1 MAKLNV
7 MKAFMPLRTNR
18 TSQATAVQV
27 AHGSSF
33 FAAACGPG
41 VDIFRLDNID
51 KGVLYEKSFT
61 MEYLGQL
68 LQAQDGMTL
77 ALGVKFTSKPGI
89 IVAAVLHLDTS
100 MPKIEL
106 VLKDIKVDPTH
117 GIEENIVIDKSLRR
131 DKIGNTAL
139 RLYSVAN
146 GSFIFPEATVSDLC
160 EDPPRLSSH
169 PYDTLIVMCSRMDG
183 GKVRWFDFADETL
196 MHKRQCTGSFMASNS
211 MCGIVMCEF
220 SPCGKFMVSVDS
232 KNVLRIW
239 KFNRSRSPRGLFQPS
254 FEIHTVLSSGSMLP
268 KMVSTNNS
276 SWNNVG
282 NNRIAKSANAK
293 DSNRNEG
300 KGSLEF
306 RPSSMSW
313 IVVPSEDNM
322 NKEFILCGGMN
333 GTVLLW
339 EIERAVKNSFSGS
352 TRPSITIQ
360 EVHDSLKIYPNVHGK
375 ESIEQISH
383 AILSDGKFVGE
394 TAWAVSFAPSAK
406 FDSESSLVFW
416 PFGKSNLGFSSAFDR
431 SGYGN
436 GRMISSISRNAKTPS
451 KKSARKDLNGTPRPA
466 FGVST
471 PTNRL
476 RSPTNTKA
484 SVSGGKGRSGATK
497 ALKNN
502 KECIAPSMRA
512 VLSSHSVL
520 IEGHA
525 PRGFHVISTP
535 GFTNSLADKIYN
547 TCLQCNIPSVK
558 NESHE
563 ELLNE
568 SLSST
573 IFVAVTNKGI
583 TITSISCVAEQGI
596 GRTVNNDLLQSV
608 ELEDGNSI
616 EIRPESS
623 PVSSLKEYSYETNQ
637 SAWSKHD
644 VGSFARRYRLPD
656 VPNYDRERNK
666 VGRLSKDHA
675 ERLIDLHSR
684 VAAVESQLN
693 DIKQSFHL
701 FATDVNQQMA
711 TMLNLIKSIQ

>member
-1 MAKLNV
+1 MKLNV

-89 IVAAVLHLDTS
+89 IVAAVLRLDTS

-117 GIEENIVIDKSLRR
+117 GIEEDIVIDK
-131 DKIGNTAL
+131 IGDTAL
-139 RLYSVAN
+139 RLYSVAD
-146 GSFIFPEATVSDLC
+146 GSFVFPEATVSDLC

-211 MCGIVMCEF
+211 MSGIVMCEF

-232 KNVLRIW
+232 KNILRIW

-276 SWNNVG
+276 SSNNMD
-282 NNRIAKSANAK
+282 NAKSANAK

-313 IVVPSEDNM
+313 IVVPSENDM

-339 EIERAVKNSFSGS
+339 EIERAVKN
-352 TRPSITIQ
+352 
-360 EVHDSLKIYPNVHGK
+360 L
-375 ESIEQISH
+375 
-383 AILSDGKFVGE
+383 
-394 TAWAVSFAPSAK
+394 
-406 FDSESSLVFW
+406 
-416 PFGKSNLGFSSAFDR
+416 
-431 SGYGN
+431 
-436 GRMISSISRNAKTPS
+436 
-451 KKSARKDLNGTPRPA
+451 
-466 FGVST
+466 
-471 PTNRL
+471 L
-476 RSPTNTKA
+476 R
-484 SVSGGKGRSGATK
+484 
-497 ALKNN
+497 
-502 KECIAPSMRA
+502 
-512 VLSSHSVL
+512 
-520 IEGHA
+520 
-525 PRGFHVISTP
+525 
-535 GFTNSLADKIYN
+535 
-547 TCLQCNIPSVK
+547 
-558 NESHE
+558 
-563 ELLNE
+563 
-568 SLSST
+568 
-573 IFVAVTNKGI
+573 
-583 TITSISCVAEQGI
+583 
-596 GRTVNNDLLQSV
+596 
-608 ELEDGNSI
+608 
-616 EIRPESS
+616 
-623 PVSSLKEYSYETNQ
+623 
-637 SAWSKHD
+637 
-644 VGSFARRYRLPD
+644 ARR
-656 VPNYDRERNK
+656 
-666 VGRLSKDHA
+666 G
-675 ERLIDLHSR
+675 
-684 VAAVESQLN
+684 Q
-693 DIKQSFHL
+693 
-701 FATDVNQQMA
+701 T
-711 TMLNLIKSIQ
+711 